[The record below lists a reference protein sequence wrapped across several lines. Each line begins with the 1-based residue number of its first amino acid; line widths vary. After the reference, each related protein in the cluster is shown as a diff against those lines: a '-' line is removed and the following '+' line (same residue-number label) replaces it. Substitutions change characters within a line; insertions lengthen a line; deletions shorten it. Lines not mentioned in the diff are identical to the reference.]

1 MLSELSPFMIIYLS
15 LISFILGLV
24 MGSFCNAWA
33 WRIVNGEKIQKG
45 RSHCPK
51 CGHTLAAADLV
62 PLFSWLFLK
71 GRCRYCKEPISKRY
85 PLAELISGLWYLSMI
100 LRFGFSLTA
109 LRFFILGSLLLV
121 LSLVD
126 IDTMELPGGL
136 MTAAA
141 AASLIRLA
149 ENLSNWKSMAWGL
162 VPAVVLLGIVLIM
175 DKILGKESMGGGDIK
190 LLAVLGLHLGAAQ
203 TVLLLMIS
211 CVIGLVAAGLANK
224 DRETPFP
231 FGPSL
236 ALAAWITALIG
247 EPVINVY
254 LSFF

>member
-33 WRIVNGEKIQKG
+33 WRIVNGERIQKG

-100 LRFGFSLTA
+100 LRFGFTLTI

-211 CVIGLVAAGLANK
+211 CVIGLVAARLANK
-224 DRETPFP
+224 DRKTPFP